1 MMVPMEPM
9 TATPSSSDLI
19 TIGENNQNNLV
30 DIGTPTTIIDSISSQ
45 KLQPKA
51 SGWMELTDENGD
63 ALTDSIEVGSPV
75 SLGRDENILGL
86 CR

>member
-9 TATPSSSDLI
+9 TAAPSTSDLI

-30 DIGTPTTIIDSISSQ
+30 DIGTPTIIDSISGQ

-51 SGWMELTDENGD
+51 SGWMELIDENGE
-63 ALTDSIEVGSPV
+63 ALSDSTEVGSPV
-75 SLGRDENILGL
+75 SLGKFIEYTG
-86 CR
+86 C